1 MSAIVVERRKRAR
14 HVHERVVEAHDG
26 TVGAE
31 GSSRRDVQSAS
42 LMDPMLQGNRLGR
55 GGRQAQEITRKRP

>member
-1 MSAIVVERRKRAR
+1 MLVQRRRRAR

-26 TVGAE
+26 AVEAE

-42 LMDPMLQGNRLGR
+42 LMDPKLQGGRLSL
-55 GGRQAQEITRKRP
+55 GGRQAQDIAQKWP